1 MRAFRGGDGYD
12 YFMVRNFLAL
22 MLLASQLA
30 VASVAYC
37 RPPDQV
43 VNSPIPPLK
52 EPAPRRATRPVAKA
66 PNVDRTLPPLP
77 PQQPAG
83 AKPQADVA
91 TKDNARRP
99 DDYLTQQTD
108 IWNSPVMREA
118 RQLVIEF
125 SRRSAQTSPREG
137 EQFLDQLSKLPPA
150 EMQSWLR
157 RYLERR
163 NKIALEREV
172 EQFAR
177 QLMVE
182 RALNRQEAMRQAFAH
197 VSQLRAEAAA
207 AMQMRRQ
214 TLAGQ
219 ANGYPEDSQLLDLG
233 PVYHPLDAT
242 TDPMNPR
249 GYARRVAGAMTLP
262 GDLPRDDPRNFI
274 EGEEGIDT
282 GEWATS
288 PDAQPPVE
296 E

>member
-1 MRAFRGGDGYD
+1 
-12 YFMVRNFLAL
+12 MVRTFLSL
-22 MLLASQLA
+22 GLLASQLA
-30 VASVAYC
+30 VSQLAFC

-52 EPAPRRATRPVAKA
+52 EPAPRRATQQVARQPIA
-66 PNVDRTLPPLP
+66 DRILPPLTLQP
-77 PQQPAG
+77 KPVLDPQNDTAPKEAPRG
-83 AKPQADVA
+83 PE
-91 TKDNARRP
+91 
-99 DDYLTQQTD
+99 DYLTEQTE
-108 IWNSPVMREA
+108 IWNSPAMREA
-118 RQLVIEF
+118 RSFVMEF
-125 SRRSAQTSPREG
+125 SRRSAQTSAQEADRFI
-137 EQFLDQLSKLPPA
+137 QQLSALPPA
-150 EMQSWLR
+150 EMKSWLK

-163 NKIALEREV
+163 SKIALEREI

-197 VSQLRAEAAA
+197 VSQLRAEAMAE
-207 AMQMRRQ
+207 MQMQRQ
-214 TLAGQ
+214 GIGRVY
-219 ANGYPEDSQLLDLG
+219 GYPEDSSLLDLG
-233 PVYHPLDAT
+233 PNYFPLDAT

-282 GEWATS
+282 GEWADS
-288 PDAQPPVE
+288 DGAMSLDE

>member
-1 MRAFRGGDGYD
+1 
-12 YFMVRNFLAL
+12 MVRNFLTL
-22 MLLASQLA
+22 VLLASQLA
-30 VASVAYC
+30 VASVGFC

-52 EPAPRRATRPVAKA
+52 EPAPRRATRPVAKDSIA
-66 PNVDRTLPPLP
+66 ERILPPLP
-77 PQQPAG
+77 PQQPADANPRVG
-83 AKPQADVA
+83 VRAKED
-91 TKDNARRP
+91 ARRP
-99 DDYLTQQTD
+99 EDYLTQQTD
-108 IWNSPVMREA
+108 IWNSPAMREA
-118 RQLVIEF
+118 RQFVIEF
-125 SRRSAQTSPREG
+125 SRRSAQTSSREG
-137 EQFLDQLSKLPPA
+137 QDFLDQLSKLPPA
-150 EMQSWLR
+150 EMRSWLG

-163 NKIALEREV
+163 NKIALGREV
-172 EQFAR
+172 EEFAR
-177 QLMVE
+177 RLMVD

-197 VSQLRAEAAA
+197 VSELRAEAAA
-207 AMQMRRQ
+207 AMQLRRQ

-262 GDLPRDDPRNFI
+262 GDLPRDDPGNFI

-288 PDAQPPVE
+288 HDAEPPAE
-296 E
+296 